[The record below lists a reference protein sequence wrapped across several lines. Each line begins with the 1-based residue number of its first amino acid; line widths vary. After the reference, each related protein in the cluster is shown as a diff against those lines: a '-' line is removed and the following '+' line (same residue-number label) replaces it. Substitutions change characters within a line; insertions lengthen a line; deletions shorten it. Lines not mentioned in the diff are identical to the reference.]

1 MPAMRLSR
9 SILTIIREEDVNVLR
24 EPRETMKRDGITA
37 DDHVINASFFQ
48 QS

>member
-1 MPAMRLSR
+1 VES
-9 SILTIIREEDVNVLR
+9 SEILTIVRKEDVDVLR
-24 EPRETMKRDGITA
+24 EPRETVKRDGITA